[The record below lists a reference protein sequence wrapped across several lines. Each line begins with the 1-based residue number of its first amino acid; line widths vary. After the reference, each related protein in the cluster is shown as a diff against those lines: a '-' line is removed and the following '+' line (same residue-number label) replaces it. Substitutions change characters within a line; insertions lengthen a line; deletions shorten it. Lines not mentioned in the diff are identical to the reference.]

1 MRIPVA
7 FIVGKY
13 GVKMIPNPGFC
24 ESSQLVCPVSSINND
39 ETTIEGGGTSRAL
52 LCFDWGSVVF
62 LV

>member
-13 GVKMIPNPGFC
+13 GVKMIPNPGLC

-39 ETTIEGGGTSRAL
+39 ETTSRAL
-52 LCFDWGSVVF
+52 PCFDWGSVVF